1 MRGAEALRLDAAW
14 ASMAACSTS
23 ILDVLRA
30 SLSTC
35 RSMISENMCS
45 RVGAEVGSMFP
56 RLGTADIG
64 SVGMIRADKDQR
76 AAQARRAVPVRSPG
90 DARAKACESSESS
103 RQHGVRAAPQ
113 LQVTESKNNTY
124 PIRERRPWRLAQ
136 TCSLT

>member
-64 SVGMIRADKDQR
+64 SVGMIRADIDQR

-90 DARAKACESSESS
+90 DAQPARARS
-103 RQHGVRAAPQ
+103 RVAARSAGGT
-113 LQVTESKNNTY
+113 VAGHTESKNNTY
-124 PIRERRPWRLAQ
+124 PIRERRPWRLTHR